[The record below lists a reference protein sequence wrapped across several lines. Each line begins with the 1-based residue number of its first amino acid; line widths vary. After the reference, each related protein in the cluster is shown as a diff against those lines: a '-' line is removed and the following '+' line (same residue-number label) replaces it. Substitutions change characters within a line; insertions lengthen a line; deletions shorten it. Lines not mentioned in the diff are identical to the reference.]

1 MVTTSQSVSDESVVE
16 LTDVFETIRVTAD
29 LRAKSESDRTPLAD
43 RPASIPAWH
52 ALRRPVAYFL
62 ASRLIIL
69 IAGLLAKW
77 RVPRLRLESA
87 MTGWDGSWYTKI
99 AQHGYPH
106 GLFNEGDGSRW
117 AFFPA
122 YPATVRLAVD
132 VTGLSYASAE
142 ILLSLV
148 FGLTSV
154 VAIWLAVRSV
164 FGRTVADRS
173 ILLYVC
179 FPASYVLSMA
189 YTEGLFLTAAAA
201 CLYALSR
208 RYWMTASAF
217 AVLSSLTRSFGVV
230 LIACVV
236 VAAVPVVLGERKLRP
251 LLAMAVAPLG
261 FVGWLVYSWRLTG
274 TPLAFLKAEQF
285 WGYSHF
291 MWFMTPV
298 ISLAHL
304 LTSVHALAD
313 WQLVLAS
320 VALLFAIVG
329 IDLLWRAKLR
339 GTSIPGYWW
348 VFTIGSVLGMMS
360 PYVPT
365 SVLRYS
371 MAAFPLFAALAW
383 KLRTGWTVA
392 LAGVMVVAQG
402 ALFTAV
408 LVGTLHPHTTLMWP

>member
-1 MVTTSQSVSDESVVE
+1 MPTSMKGPELE
-16 LTDVFETIRVTAD
+16 LTDLFDTIGVTAPTTGSAPTTSTTAPPNRSTW
-29 LRAKSESDRTPLAD
+29 L
-43 RPASIPAWH
+43 
-52 ALRRPVAYFL
+52 ALRRPLTYFL
-62 ASRLIIL
+62 VSRLLVLMAAL
-69 IAGLLAKW
+69 IAAW
-77 RVPRLRLESA
+77 RVPRLHLLQA
-87 MTGWDGSWYTKI
+87 ITGWDGHWYTKI

-122 YPATVRLAVD
+122 YPAIVRFTVDL
-132 VTGLSYASAE
+132 TGLSYATAE
-142 ILLSLV
+142 VALSFL

-154 VAIWLAVRSV
+154 VAIWLAVRSIV
-164 FGRTVADRS
+164 GPRIADRS

-208 RYWMTASAF
+208 RMWMTAAAF
-217 AVLSSLTRSFGVV
+217 AVIGSLTRSFGVV
-230 LIACVV
+230 LIACVIV
-236 VAAVPVVLGERKLRP
+236 VALPVVWREWKFRP
-251 LLAMAVAPLG
+251 LLAIVISPIG
-261 FVGWLVYSWRLTG
+261 FAAWLFYSWRRAG
-274 TPLAFLKAEQF
+274 TPMAFLKAEQF

-291 MWFMTPV
+291 KWFMTPI

-304 LTSVHALAD
+304 LTSPHAFGD

-320 VALLFAIVG
+320 LALVFAVIG
-329 IDLLWRAKLR
+329 LDLLYKAHSGGVR
-339 GTSIPGYWW
+339 IPLYWW
-348 VFTIGSVLGMMS
+348 VFTIGSVLGAMS

-383 KLRTGWTVA
+383 KLRSRWTTA
-392 LAGVMVVAQG
+392 LAVVMMASQAV
-402 ALFTAV
+402 LFAAV
-408 LVGTLHPHTTLMWP
+408 LVGTLHPDTTMMWP